1 MLANSVKL
9 LLVCAATGML
19 SACSTPCDA
28 PGQLCAPIESNTRAV
43 PPPRSLPAPAPVPA
57 PLPKPPAPEPVTFA
71 VAVPDIT
78 SYDDSGKTNVAPIT
92 GKPAT
97 GTAQDLPAATAPAPS
112 DGKQHH
118 IGLLLPL
125 RSETLG
131 PAASLLRAGFMA
143 AYERDRSGFEVTVID
158 TGDGSADVLNKF
170 AQAQEEQDIV
180 VGPLSRSAVTAVANS
195 DLVKK
200 PTIALNHP
208 ENRGEARLPAK
219 LLVMG
224 LSIEAEARQVAA
236 WAASEQPRAN
246 ALILSAGSASQ
257 RRTSTAF
264 KQEWLRQGGSAD
276 QVDLTATNG
285 YLSDAEMVQL
295 RARLGTNPP
304 ALLFAALDADQ
315 ARQLRVA
322 IGPDLPLYGTSS
334 LNPGIGRGA
343 SGPELDGA
351 RLLDLPWQ
359 VQRDH
364 PQVMVYPQPPQ
375 PADGRLTADME
386 RLYALGIDAFRVA
399 REVALRPNAPFTL
412 DGVTGRLAV
421 RQEAGQI
428 RFERTEQAAT
438 YQQGVLGTW
447 PPKELP
453 QPAALPLAQ

>member
-28 PGQLCAPIESNTRAV
+28 PGQLCAPIESNTRAL
-43 PPPRSLPAPAPVPA
+43 PPPKPLPPPVP
-57 PLPKPPAPEPVTFA
+57 PKPPAPEPVTFA

-78 SYDDSGKTNVAPIT
+78 AYDGNGAPLAPIT
-92 GKPAT
+92 TKPAT
-97 GTAQDLPAATAPAPS
+97 GTPQDMPAATAPAPS
-112 DGKQHH
+112 DGKVHH

-125 RSETLG
+125 RSASLG
-131 PAASLLRAGFMA
+131 PAAELLRAGFMA

-158 TGDGSADVLNKF
+158 TGDGSSDVLNKF
-170 AQAQEEQDIV
+170 AQAQEEQDII

-195 DLVKK
+195 DLVRK

-208 ENRGEARLPAK
+208 DNRGEARLPEK
-219 LLVMG
+219 MLVMG

-236 WAASEQPRAN
+236 WAASEQPGAS
-246 ALILSAGSASQ
+246 ALILSAGSPSQ
-257 RRTSTAF
+257 RRISAAF
-264 KQEWLRQGGSAD
+264 KQEWLRQGGK
-276 QVDLTATNG
+276 VETMDLTATNG
-285 YLSDAEMVQL
+285 YLSDAELVQL
-295 RARLGTNPP
+295 RARLAATPP
-304 ALLFAALDADQ
+304 GLLFAALDADQ

-322 IGPDLPLYGTSS
+322 IGSDLPLYGTSS
-334 LNPGIGRGA
+334 LNPGAGRGA

-375 PADGRLTADME
+375 PADARLTADME

-421 RQEAGQI
+421 RFEDGQSI
-428 RFERTEQAAT
+428 FERTEQAAT
-438 YQQGVLGTW
+438 YQQGALGTW
-447 PPKELP
+447 PPAAPTPAVLP
-453 QPAALPLAQ
+453 QVQ

>member
-28 PGQLCAPIESNTRAV
+28 PGQLCAPIESNTRALP
-43 PPPRSLPAPAPVPA
+43 PPPRPAPIPA
-57 PLPKPPAPEPVTFA
+57 PLPKPAAPEPVTFA

-78 SYDDSGKTNVAPIT
+78 SYDEGGKPNLAPVT

-97 GTAQDLPAATAPAPS
+97 GTPQDMPAATAPAPS
-112 DGKQHH
+112 DGKVHH

-125 RSETLG
+125 RSASLG

-143 AYERDRSGFEVTVID
+143 AYERDRSGFEVAVID
-158 TGDGSADVLNKF
+158 TGDGSDDVLNKF
-170 AQAQEEQDIV
+170 AQAQQEQDIV

-208 ENRGEARLPAK
+208 DNRGEARLPAK

-246 ALILSAGSASQ
+246 ALILSANSASQ

-276 QVDLTATNG
+276 QVDLTPTNG
-285 YLSDAEMVQL
+285 YLSDAELVQL
-295 RARLGTNPP
+295 RARLSTNPP
-304 ALLFAALDADQ
+304 ALIFAALDADQ

-334 LNPGIGRGA
+334 LNPGLGRGA

-375 PADGRLTADME
+375 PIDGRLTADME

-399 REVALRPNAPFTL
+399 REVALRPEAPFTL

-421 RQEAGQI
+421 RYDGGQT

-438 YQQGVLGTW
+438 YQQGVVGTW
-447 PPKELP
+447 PPKPVPE
-453 QPAALPLAQ
+453 QPALLPAAQ

>member
-28 PGQLCAPIESNTRAV
+28 PGQLCAPIESNTRAL
-43 PPPRSLPAPAPVPA
+43 PPPPPLPPPAP
-57 PLPKPPAPEPVTFA
+57 PKPPAPEPVTFA
-71 VAVPDIT
+71 VAVPNIT
-78 SYDDSGKTNVAPIT
+78 SYDESGAPLAPIK

-97 GTAQDLPAATAPAPS
+97 GTELDMPAATAPAPA
-112 DGKQHH
+112 DGNVHH

-125 RSETLG
+125 RSASLG
-131 PAASLLRAGFMA
+131 PAAELLRAGFMA

-158 TGDGSADVLNKF
+158 TGDGSSDVLNKF

-195 DLVKK
+195 DLVRK

-208 ENRGEARLPAK
+208 DNRGEARLPAK
-219 LLVMG
+219 MLVMG

-236 WAASEQPRAN
+236 WAASEQPGAS
-246 ALILSAGSASQ
+246 ALILSAGSPSQ
-257 RRTSTAF
+257 RRTSAAF
-264 KQEWLRQGGSAD
+264 KQEWLRQGGK
-276 QVDLTATNG
+276 VETMDLTATNG
-285 YLSDAEMVQL
+285 YLSDAELVQL
-295 RARLGTNPP
+295 RARLAATPP
-304 ALLFAALDADQ
+304 GLLFAALDADQ

-322 IGPDLPLYGTSS
+322 IGSDLPLYGTSS
-334 LNPGIGRGA
+334 LNPGAGRGA

-421 RQEAGQI
+421 RFEEGQSI
-428 RFERTEQAAT
+428 FERTEQAAT
-438 YQQGVLGTW
+438 YQQGALGTW
-447 PPKELP
+447 PPAAPTPVALP
-453 QPAALPLAQ
+453 QAQ

>member
-28 PGQLCAPIESNTRAV
+28 PGQLCAPIESKTRV
-43 PPPRSLPAPAPVPA
+43 MPPPPAPLPAPAM
-57 PLPKPPAPEPVTFA
+57 PKPAAPEPVTFA

-78 SYDDSGKTNVAPIT
+78 SYDDGGSPNAAPIT

-97 GTAQDLPAATAPAPS
+97 GTAQDMPAATAPAPS

-125 RSETLG
+125 RSSTLG
-131 PAASLLRAGFMA
+131 PAAELLRAGFMA
-143 AYERDRSGFEVTVID
+143 AYERDRSGFEVTVVD
-158 TGDGSADVLNKF
+158 TGDGNADVLNKF
-170 AQAQEEQDIV
+170 AQAQQEQDIV
-180 VGPLSRSAVTAVANS
+180 VGPLTRSGVTAVANS
-195 DLVKK
+195 DLVRK

-208 ENRGEARLPAK
+208 DSREAARLPAK
-219 LLVMG
+219 MLVMG

-236 WAASEQPRAN
+236 WAASEQPQAN
-246 ALILSAGSASQ
+246 ALILSAGAPSQ
-257 RRTSTAF
+257 RRISSAF
-264 KQEWLRQGGSAD
+264 RQEWLRQGGKVD
-276 QVDLTATNG
+276 QMDLTATNG
-285 YLSDAEMVQL
+285 YLSDAELVQV
-295 RARLGTNPP
+295 RARLSNTPP
-304 ALLFAALDADQ
+304 GLIFAALDADQ

-334 LNPGIGRGA
+334 INPGIGRGA

-364 PQVMVYPQPPQ
+364 PQVMIYPQPPQ
-375 PADGRLTADME
+375 PMDGRLTADME

-399 REVALRPNAPFTL
+399 REVALKPQSPFVL
-412 DGVTGRLAV
+412 DGVTGRLSV
-421 RQEAGQI
+421 SYDNGQT

-438 YQQGVLGTW
+438 YQQGVIGIW
-447 PPKELP
+447 PPAPLP
-453 QPAALPLAQ
+453 VPALAPPQ

>member
-28 PGQLCAPIESNTRAV
+28 PGQLCAPIESNTRV
-43 PPPRSLPAPAPVPA
+43 LPPPPPPVPA

-78 SYDDSGKTNVAPIT
+78 SYDDGGKPNVAPVT

-97 GTAQDLPAATAPAPS
+97 GTALDMPAATAPAPS
-112 DGKQHH
+112 DGKVHH

-125 RSETLG
+125 RSASLG

-143 AYERDRSGFEVTVID
+143 AYERDRSGFEVAVID
-158 TGDGSADVLNKF
+158 TGDGSDDVLNKF
-170 AQAQEEQDIV
+170 AQAQQEQDIV

-208 ENRGEARLPAK
+208 DNRGEARLPAK

-246 ALILSAGSASQ
+246 ALILSANSASQ

-285 YLSDAEMVQL
+285 YLGDAELVQL
-295 RARLGTNPP
+295 RAP
-304 ALLFAALDADQ
+304 
-315 ARQLRVA
+315 V
-322 IGPDLPLYGTSS
+322 
-334 LNPGIGRGA
+334 
-343 SGPELDGA
+343 E
-351 RLLDLPWQ
+351 
-359 VQRDH
+359 
-364 PQVMVYPQPPQ
+364 Q
-375 PADGRLTADME
+375 PAGADLCRVGRRPGAPAARGDRPRPAAVWHL
-386 RLYALGIDAFRVA
+386 VA
-399 REVALRPNAPFTL
+399 EPGPRPRRRRPGTGRRAPARPAMAGAARSSAG
-412 DGVTGRLAV
+412 DGVSA
-421 RQEAGQI
+421 A
-428 RFERTEQAAT
+428 AAT
-438 YQQGVLGTW
+438 D
-447 PPKELP
+447 
-453 QPAALPLAQ
+453 